1 MYSAFDNSKLAEF
14 ALVAA
19 LLTLLGVNTPPVFGG
34 KDVSLSEA
42 PQAVRATIK
51 RETKGFDIDDLE
63 RDKDDGKIVYEVDA
77 ENGDREIKLKI
88 AEDGTLLEREEEMDS
103 DVLPAAVLNAVKKS
117 VGDIDFDDIE
127 KRFVRGRKTIYRIKG
142 DKGNLEIELKIAEDG
157 TILDKEVKR
166 DDDDDDDDDDMPDDF
181 RDIRRLFLK
190 LRGQLKIAALGDS
203 RVEKGIDPKYFL
215 GEENRKYPMALNFGS
230 GGSGLPRVQVI
241 IEGYLV
247 HTPKLQWVVYGISP
261 RVFNRYY
268 HSDEG
273 DDIKRS
279 SLYRSDKQQGWPE
292 ITGELV
298 PASAI
303 DDDDFSAWGFDGEDG
318 TDDDIEDDKE
328 RRDKQRDLRK
338 GRYRFDTKRLE
349 IFESLIQL
357 LARRNVSMLAF
368 TPPIHPLSI
377 GQPCTD
383 DDGTPREAYDELV
396 EKMKAFDQK
405 HPNFYFIDIN
415 NKGEHNL
422 EHKDFN
428 NFDHLN
434 TKGAKKLTLI
444 LNDFI
449 KAVDLDRKKNIARK
463 QPQ

>member
-1 MYSAFDNSKLAEF
+1 MYRAFENSKLAEF

-34 KDVSLSEA
+34 KDVSLSQV
-42 PQAVRATIK
+42 PQTVRDTIE

-77 ENGDREIKLKI
+77 ENDDRQIKLKI
-88 AEDGTLLEREEEMDS
+88 AEDGTLLQREEEMDS
-103 DVLPAAVLNAVKKS
+103 DALPAAVLNAVKKS
-117 VGDIDFDDIE
+117 VGDIDFDDIK

-166 DDDDDDDDDDMPDDF
+166 DDDDDDMPDDF

-247 HTPKLQWVVYGISP
+247 HAPKLQWVVYGISP

-268 HSDEG
+268 RSDEG

-279 SLYRSDKQQGWPE
+279 SLYRSDKQQQGWPE

-298 PASAI
+298 PANAI

-318 TDDDIEDDKE
+318 TDDDIEDEKE

-396 EKMKAFDQK
+396 EKMNALDKK

-422 EHKDFN
+422 KHKDFN

-434 TKGAKKLTLI
+434 TKGAKKLTLM

-449 KAVDLDRKKNIARK
+449 RAVDSDRKKNIGKK
-463 QPQ
+463 QRQ